1 MVSKYFATSLCYS
14 TIRRMGSIHDHS
26 KSSVATRLGKGS
38 SQPQYE
44 RSVVMRDPGQTCSS
58 SLHRNTG
65 DVVDPGQ
72 WHAHTDTLPYSYC
85 ALHSRRVVG
94 VSATKRFA
102 WVPRAGRTCS
112 GHPAF
117 VESRHPQLFGP
128 MKQRHGLESG
138 SSSIDVGGLR
148 LLVMC
153 WRGRMMNESNAEDV
167 EIVSE
172 MSRSPQSRMLSGTFR
187 SFGGYLVLRHAT
199 AESARCQLQH
209 FAHPP
214 RNKRAHETAR
224 SLRPLSPTLRSSHS
238 ISSYRSQ
245 RSSTQTLAREF

>member
-1 MVSKYFATSLCYS
+1 MVSKYFATSLRYS

-72 WHAHTDTLPYSYC
+72 WHAHTDILPYSYR
-85 ALHSRRVVG
+85 ALHSRRAVG
-94 VSATKRFA
+94 GSATKRLT

-153 WRGRMMNESNAEDV
+153 WRGRMMNESNAGDV
-167 EIVSE
+167 EMVSE
-172 MSRSPQSRMLSGTFR
+172 MSHSPQSRMLLGTFR
-187 SFGGYLVLRHAT
+187 SFGYFLVLRHAT
-199 AESARCQLQH
+199 AESAVLDASSNILP
-209 FAHPP
+209 AH
-214 RNKRAHETAR
+214 HETSVHTR
-224 SLRPLSPTLRSSHS
+224 RPAPFGR
-238 ISSYRSQ
+238 
-245 RSSTQTLAREF
+245 